1 MADSQDSILDS
12 VLHGNVTSVP
22 EPPSRVVKIMVISSK
37 SDFEMERRY
46 LHENVWPELQ
56 RHCAASAV
64 DFEILDVQQGNDLDS
79 TYDPYTFELQLKEIE
94 NSYRESLGC
103 FLLCLIGNKYKP
115 CPLPRCIEAT
125 EFNPIYDKAHEA
137 GLDVSLLNQW
147 YTLNSNMV
155 PPTYVVK
162 SLNQKLKC
170 SFRRSSETIRAEF
183 EIQAQELVEEEEQVF
198 KILQYGARQAYQEGL
213 MNQNKEAHQRKYFMS
228 GVYNQL
234 DFALGLSTNAQQRM
248 ICVIRQIDGLVT
260 NDSAISQ
267 YVDVSSHENFT
278 IDEESA
284 SGVQNLIDDVIFYVN
299 RKNIHYFNV
308 QWKEGGLDTSYR
320 EHKYYLE
327 KFGNSIF
334 TSIKTLVDEDIAAT
348 TPDWQNLPPRIRK
361 PIQEVVRESQSHLS
375 NSRQHLRVLGVS
387 QSLDSD
393 CGALLQ
399 IQNLMIIQDE
409 NRMRHS
415 PVIVY
420 GQDGSGKSTLL
431 SQVFMYCP
439 EWLGNDVV
447 RIIRHVGRSPCTSF
461 TPELLRNLCLHISL
475 LFGFEISPSHY
486 SFELGKLSIW
496 FQDLIKLVEAKSDD
510 LVIVLDNLHSL
521 RCAPNNQ
528 ASILGWLPWNL
539 PPNVHI
545 ICSIAEEEEKI
556 LGLLKSRI
564 STNENFVHILP
575 VTGQSA
581 LSMMQSNLKDNKY
594 SLTPEQWQLVKE
606 QIGDKSLSSLCV
618 KLLSNVAKNWTS
630 SKSIAEK
637 DVPLTLKELVNLF
650 FIDLENKYG
659 VEMIRKISTYLTCT
673 SFGLR
678 EAEIVELLASTEYE
692 GPQMDNEQDSKKCE
706 FTTSSWLDI
715 KKELSVLMKMYYV
728 DKRPY
733 LYWSHT
739 TIADAVRERY
749 LPTSEDSRVCH
760 TDLGN
765 AFHLGFLMEKEQKGS
780 PMDESKS
787 KRRDDW
793 SDMLREIDELWYHLM
808 LSGDQKKLKQDA
820 VCNFDFLLAATRGAS
835 ISYTRSI
842 LEIVRCQMLDW
853 EIELL
858 YSMTKQSVDVLSQDP
873 LQLATEILNWL
884 KPLLNGTTKTMD
896 MLVSSARE
904 WCNNNIVPV
913 LVPQNSWLNLTLPP
927 QVTMMTCLHPLNNM
941 VSTPDSQHALCV
953 SQETN
958 IEMYHLPSRNLVRV
972 FSEHKE
978 RITCLYLTL
987 SGRFLISGS
996 KDSEIIVW
1004 DVEKGSFIH
1013 KLNHHS
1019 SGVQCLTTTHSEELI
1034 ISGSDSGVVIIS
1046 RLDSSQVVHKL
1057 ENHRGVISTV
1067 AVNSGDDIF
1076 ASASTDRCVCIWSLE
1091 DFSLLNT
1098 IHLTAP
1104 ITHMDIS
1111 WDSTFL
1117 LLACTD
1123 QSVHVRSLTTGSD
1136 VHCLYGHAAAVTSL
1150 CFARDNCRC
1159 VVGCK
1164 DGKVHLFDIHSAK
1177 LLQTLSGHSD
1187 PVTSIQ
1193 AQDNDRFLI
1202 TCGGNKIVVWNFFC
1216 KRTEMFSTKS
1226 RSRKEEKHQ
1235 EPVTCI
1241 AVSRDGSLAVSGS
1254 KDRIVKVW
1262 QLNSGD
1268 LHASLKGHTGTI
1280 TCVAFSPNGLFAVS
1294 GSEDATLKVWGL
1306 TLSLIVSTFQEHQSK
1321 IIAVA
1326 VTSDSRRI
1334 LSVDSQNHHRL
1345 WQADNGTQL
1354 ILCSKSSQNIS
1365 VHANIVFAM
1374 STKNDNCVRYWSVLD
1389 MESERMITVG
1399 NTEVI
1404 NFFSVSYDCQSIVT
1418 GSHDKSLKVF
1428 EVGTGKLTQVL
1439 VGHQD
1444 AVTCATFAP
1453 LNPSLVVSG
1462 SVDCNLIVWDVTL
1475 GEVNFT
1481 LRGHTETVTGVKL
1494 TLDGSL
1500 AISASDDN
1508 TLGIW
1513 NTSTG
1518 LRVGLL
1524 GIHQSIVNVAA
1535 SLNLSQVVLQ
1545 VANQHV
1551 VPLLKLHNNPSKGMI
1566 LDLPPGTP
1574 VTEEAKTPGH
1584 SWRGVVPQRVLL
1596 RGNLKREQSFD
1607 SFYWDLRSSS
1617 PKHDLGLSLEDFR
1630 RVPSPFGSREHLH
1643 LAGTVWDGRVGGR
1656 GFAHASDLQPKA
1668 KLPKHKMLKK
1678 QQSMFACF
1686 PEFMT
1691 QQISPQQLIS
1701 PQGLIKEL
1709 DQQRKVA
1716 DFGRMTPKLTAQK
1729 SLSRAASLEET
1740 GANSNG
1746 NPDGDNVSMVKQS
1759 SVCTIS

>member
-170 SFRRSSETIRAEF
+170 SFRKEMNTGQKSLLTIIPDERRSSETIRAEF

-228 GVYNQL
+228 
-234 DFALGLSTNAQQRM
+234 
-248 ICVIRQIDGLVT
+248 GLVT

-564 STNENFVHILP
+564 STHENFVHILP

-715 KKELSVLMKMYYV
+715 KKE
-728 DKRPY
+728 
-733 LYWSHT
+733 
-739 TIADAVRERY
+739 
-749 LPTSEDSRVCH
+749 
-760 TDLGN
+760 
-765 AFHLGFLMEKEQKGS
+765 
-780 PMDESKS
+780 
-787 KRRDDW
+787 
-793 SDMLREIDELWYHLM
+793 
-808 LSGDQKKLKQDA
+808 
-820 VCNFDFLLAATRGAS
+820 
-835 ISYTRSI
+835 
-842 LEIVRCQMLDW
+842 
-853 EIELL
+853 
-858 YSMTKQSVDVLSQDP
+858 
-873 LQLATEILNWL
+873 
-884 KPLLNGTTKTMD
+884 LNGTTKTMD

-1076 ASASTDRCVCIWSLE
+1076 ASDRCVCIWSLE

-1254 KDRIVKVW
+1254 SFRFKRHGKGC
-1262 QLNSGD
+1262 SGGCTTRSMTREAEVG
-1268 LHASLKGHTGTI
+1268 LKSYKHSLEINCSRFRLQHINKIH
-1280 TCVAFSPNGLFAVS
+1280 PL
-1294 GSEDATLKVWGL
+1294 
-1306 TLSLIVSTFQEHQSK
+1306 EHQSK